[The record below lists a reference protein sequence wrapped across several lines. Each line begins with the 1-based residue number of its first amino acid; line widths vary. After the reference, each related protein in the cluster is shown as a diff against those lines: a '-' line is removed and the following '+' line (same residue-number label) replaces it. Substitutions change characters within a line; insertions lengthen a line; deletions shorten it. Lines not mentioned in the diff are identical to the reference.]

1 MNGIGQILVLLIYV
15 IVGTIILHIA
25 AKIASVDGATLSKA
39 FIIAL
44 AGGILGTVFGSAGL
58 WAQIIGWVLTIVVIK
73 LVYSVSWIKALIV
86 WILYVIVIIVIIV
99 LLGILFGLAFL
110 ALT

>member
-1 MNGIGQILVLLIYV
+1 MSGIGQILELLLYV
-15 IVGTIILHIA
+15 IVGTVILHIA
-25 AKIASVDGATLSKA
+25 AKIAGVDGATFSKA

-44 AGGILGTVFGSAGL
+44 AGGILGIVFGSAGL
-58 WAQIIGWVLTIVVIK
+58 WSQIIGWVLTIVVIK

-86 WILYVIVIIVIIV
+86 WVLYVIVIIVIVV
-99 LLGILFGLAFL
+99 LLGVLFGLAFI